1 MSNELIE
8 NIISLVEK
16 RRDHVLETNA
26 LTESNDIRYQWVKG
40 IYDDIVKMLEEIN
53 VWWFYN

>member
-53 VWWFYN
+53 V